1 VASNTRAS
9 CTCQTN
15 EHAAKFLKYF
25 REALANPSLFVGGVL
40 KWLVAKE
47 ALVAFYTLEATSGG
61 GLVQMKSPLTASQ
74 AYARTVELRRQGFT
88 NIVAINTTTGR
99 RITEVKR
106 LLIDL

>member
-1 VASNTRAS
+1 M
-9 CTCQTN
+9 
-15 EHAAKFLKYF
+15 
-25 REALANPSLFVGGVL
+25 
-40 KWLVAKE
+40 
-47 ALVAFYTLEATSGG
+47 AFYTLEATSGG